1 MYLDLEVKKGTKASV
16 RNLFERCISMSLKP
30 KKMKFF
36 FKRYLE
42 FEVKE
47 GNQERIEYVKQKA
60 NEYVNSVINKE
71 ESEEETPA

>member
-1 MYLDLEVKKGTKASV
+1 MYLDLEIKKGTKNSV
-16 RNLFERCISMSLKP
+16 RGLFERCISLGLKL

-47 GNQERIEYVKQKA
+47 GNAERIEYVKAKA
-60 NEYVNSVINKE
+60 NEYVESVMNQE
-71 ESEEETPA
+71 ENAEDEA

>member
-1 MYLDLEVKKGTKASV
+1 MYLDIEIKKGTKSSI
-16 RNLFERCISMSLKP
+16 RGLFERCISLGLKP

-47 GNQERIEYVKQKA
+47 GNQEKIEYVKEKA
-60 NEYVNSVINKE
+60 NEYVNSMMNKE
-71 ESEEETPA
+71 EDEDLN